1 MAERHQAAD
10 REGDAGQ
17 EGAEPRAAQI
27 LRVALE
33 NARRLGIHGVQ
44 QALGHL
50 PQECRTALAK
60 RHKTDA
66 NKFAQEALAS
76 GDELSVSRFLVE
88 MALVE
93 PAINAYSK
101 EGGALIQSV
110 AKRLRVPIERIAKDA
125 AADFAARRKK
135 RGERAP
141 TPKRGKDKTAT

>member
-1 MAERHQAAD
+1 LATRQRTLTA
-10 REGDAGQ
+10 
-17 EGAEPRAAQI
+17 I
-27 LRVALE
+27 LSKIESPLNKANLQLVGRSFF
-33 NARRLGIHGVQ
+33 
-44 QALGHL
+44 GHL

-66 NKFAQEALAS
+66 NKFAQEAMAS